1 MILNIIPS
9 LDRLSQIISR
19 LPGIGGRTATRLALY
34 LFESDKEYLDEFAKA
49 LSSLHENIKLCSKC
63 YSLSEENICPICSSE
78 KRDKNKICV
87 VESYPDMLAI
97 EKTEEYNGIYHVLG
111 GLIEPLKGIGI
122 GDIRIKELTERINE
136 NIDEIIIAFGAS
148 LEADTTA
155 SYIYKTL
162 RENNYHN
169 FKGRITRITYG
180 ISLSSDIENADSRS
194 LARSILDR
202 TDMN

>member
-1 MILNIIPS
+1 MNIIPS
-9 LDRLSQIISR
+9 LDKLAQIISR
-19 LPGIGGRTATRLALY
+19 LPGIGGRTAMRLALY
-34 LFESDKEYLDEFAKA
+34 LFESDKEYLEEFSKA
-49 LSSLHENIKLCSKC
+49 LSSLHENIKLCGEC

-78 KRDKNKICV
+78 RRDKKKICV

-97 EKTEEYNGIYHVLG
+97 EKTEEYDGVYHVLG

-122 GDIRIKELTERINE
+122 SDIRIKELAYRLND
-136 NIDEIIIAFGAS
+136 NIDEIIIAFSAS

-155 SYIYKTL
+155 SYIYKIL
-162 RENNYHN
+162 RNNNYHN
-169 FKGRITRITYG
+169 FNGKITQITYG